1 MRDFSF
7 VLLPEFSMLGLLAA
21 TEPLRVANR
30 FHGGA
35 YRWRLLSVDGRP
47 VVASNGMS
55 LAAHGAWGESEAADA
70 VLVVAG
76 FHPLRHGGAGLLAWL
91 RAQDAAGR
99 VLGGIDTGCFIL
111 AEAGLFRQQRLT
123 LHWEALPAFRER
135 YPLLNATQELY
146 ELGPRRISSAG
157 GTASIDMMLALMAR
171 SHGHDLAVQVSEQFV
186 LGRIRAQSD
195 HQRLELGARYGVH
208 SRKLIQALA
217 LMEKHMDAP
226 LDSAALAAGAGVTA
240 RQLQRLFRAQL
251 GAAPNVFYLGLR
263 LEHGRRLLRQSGLNV
278 TQVSAA
284 CGFESASYFARAYRR
299 RFGCAPGTERREA

>member
-21 TEPLRVANR
+21 TESLRVANR
-30 FHGGA
+30 FRGGA
-35 YRWRLLSVDGRP
+35 YRWRLLSADGRP
-47 VVASNGMS
+47 VIASNGMS
-55 LAAHGAWGESEAADA
+55 LAVHGAWGESEAADA

-171 SHGHDLAVQVSEQFV
+171 SHGHELAVQVSEQFV

-226 LDSAALAAGAGVTA
+226 LDSAALAAGVGVTA

-299 RFGCAPGTERREA
+299 RFGCTPGTERREA

>member
-30 FHGGA
+30 FRDGA
-35 YRWRLLSVDGRP
+35 YRWRLLSADGRP

-55 LAAHGAWGESEAADA
+55 VAAHGAWDEAEAADA
-70 VLVVAG
+70 VLVAAG

-91 RAQDAAGR
+91 RGQDAAGR
-99 VLGGIDTGCFIL
+99 VLGGIDTGCFLL

-171 SHGHDLAVQVSEQFV
+171 SHGHELAVQVSEQFV

-208 SRKLIQALA
+208 SRKLIQALT

-263 LEHGRRLLRQSGLNV
+263 LEHGRRLLCQSGLNV

-299 RFGCAPGTERREA
+299 RFGCAPGAERR

>member
-35 YRWRLLSVDGRP
+35 YCWRLLSVDGRP

-91 RAQDAAGR
+91 RAQDAASR
-99 VLGGIDTGCFIL
+99 VLGGIDTGCFVL